1 MCGACGSVTVPDP
14 ALGPVRTMRQ
24 HVIVAHAIN
33 AVCRRLPGA
42 PRVTAL
48 SGGWLMSGSTGS
60 TRLCHTVE
68 ELWTAI
74 IDDSFNETAQ
84 LNRLHEEQEAYSAD
98 PLNTGLA
105 EQVIDLGRA
114 RAEVQSHRNQI
125 SDPTAAQRTPDHR
138 AKIALRDSSGL
149 LNPPKSAGS

>member
-1 MCGACGSVTVPDP
+1 MCGACGSMTVPDP

-48 SGGWLMSGSTGS
+48 SDGWLMSGATGS
-60 TRLCHTVE
+60 TQLCHTVE

-74 IDDSFNETAQ
+74 IDGSFTASTN
-84 LNRLHEEQEAYSAD
+84 LNRLLEEQTVYSAD
-98 PLNTGLA
+98 PVNAGLA
-105 EQVIDLGRA
+105 VQVTDLGRA
-114 RAEVQSHRNQI
+114 LAEEHGHRRGNI
-125 SDPTAAQRTPDHR
+125 
-138 AKIALRDSSGL
+138 
-149 LNPPKSAGS
+149 